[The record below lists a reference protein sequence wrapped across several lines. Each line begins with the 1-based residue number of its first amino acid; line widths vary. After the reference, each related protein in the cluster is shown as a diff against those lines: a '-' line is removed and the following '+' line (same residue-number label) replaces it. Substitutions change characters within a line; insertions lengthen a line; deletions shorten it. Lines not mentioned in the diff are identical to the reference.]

1 MPTPSDRFARAGRR
15 AARACRK
22 GPALLAFALA
32 LILPAARGAAQPAAA
47 PQAAA
52 QSTAAKEPSA
62 GARRELRQTLEQ
74 SYLVS
79 GVHNGVLLKPRLERM
94 GVHEVEVS
102 GDAIVVNGARV
113 SPEVLRSWIGDP
125 EAGPLL
131 RLLELPPGDRQG
143 LFGLRRDVAAA
154 ATTPAGE
161 AAAAAAATAARVTP
175 GAALTPPA
183 GGPGTA
189 AGRAGA
195 RGGEPGV
202 APEPPEAPMPPTPPT
217 PPEPPEA
224 APPPPAP
231 PTPPGPP
238 MVNSGSRVRFGGPVT
253 VEKDEVAEDVVT
265 IGGSVH
271 IDGAVNQDVSAV
283 GGSVRV
289 NGRVGGSV
297 TAVGGSVHLGPHA
310 EVMGDVAA
318 VGGTVVRSPG
328 AVVHGSLS
336 DVGSVLPGLWHRG
349 YDDFDSSWPALAVGR
364 SLHMFWSLA
373 TLLLLLLAVTLVVL
387 LAPRAH
393 EMVRARVA
401 AEPWTAGAAGLASQ
415 VLAAPALAALVVVL
429 IISIV
434 GCLLLV
440 LVPFLILAL
449 MIAALVGFA
458 GVSYHVGRTLEGRF
472 ARPAGSPFVATMIGV
487 LAIEAVSL
495 FGHLLA
501 VGGGF
506 LHFIA
511 TLVLF
516 CGFIVRYTAWT
527 VGFGAAI
534 LTAFANRP
542 LRFRRQPPPLLAT
555 AAPAPAGPA
564 AASAPV
570 APAPAAPPAIPPH
583 EPPPPPPAPAAP
595 GGGLP

>member
-1 MPTPSDRFARAGRR
+1 M
-15 AARACRK
+15 
-22 GPALLAFALA
+22 
-32 LILPAARGAAQPAAA
+32 
-47 PQAAA
+47 
-52 QSTAAKEPSA
+52 
-62 GARRELRQTLEQ
+62 
-74 SYLVS
+74 
-79 GVHNGVLLKPRLERM
+79 M
-94 GVHEVEVS
+94 
-102 GDAIVVNGARV
+102 
-113 SPEVLRSWIGDP
+113 
-125 EAGPLL
+125 
-131 RLLELPPGDRQG
+131 
-143 LFGLRRDVAAA
+143 
-154 ATTPAGE
+154 
-161 AAAAAAATAARVTP
+161 
-175 GAALTPPA
+175 
-183 GGPGTA
+183 
-189 AGRAGA
+189 
-195 RGGEPGV
+195 
-202 APEPPEAPMPPTPPT
+202 
-217 PPEPPEA
+217 
-224 APPPPAP
+224 
-231 PTPPGPP
+231 
-238 MVNSGSRVRFGGPVT
+238 NSGSRVRFGGPVT
-253 VEKDEVAEDVVT
+253 VEKNEVAEDVVT

-336 DVGSVLPGLWHRG
+336 DVGSVLPSLWNRG
-349 YDDFDSSWPALAVGR
+349 DDDVDSSWPVLAVGR
-364 SLHMFWSLA
+364 SLHLFWRLA
-373 TLLLLLLAVTLVVL
+373 TLLLLMLAVTLVVL

-401 AEPWTAGAAGLASQ
+401 AEPWTAGAAGLLSQ

-449 MIAALVGFA
+449 MLAALVGFA
-458 GVSYHVGRTLEGRF
+458 GVSYHVGRMLEGRF
-472 ARPAGSPFVATMIGV
+472 GRPAGSPFVATMIGV
-487 LAIEAVSL
+487 LAIEAPSL

-506 LHFIA
+506 LHFVA
-511 TLVLF
+511 MLVLF
-516 CGFIVRYTAWT
+516 CGLIVRYAAWT

-542 LRFRRQPPPLLAT
+542 QRFRRQPPGALA
-555 AAPAPAGPA
+555 PPAGPA
-564 AASAPV
+564 APAAPPPPV
-570 APAPAAPPAIPPH
+570 APAAAAPPATPPY
-583 EPPPPPPAPAAP
+583 EPPTAAP